1 MTNPDTAPTWN
12 PFDKDFAINPYPTY
26 ARLRK
31 EDPLHRTANDLLLVS
46 RYDDAF
52 QVLRDPT
59 TSMQGRRN
67 RNAEAP
73 EHMRVLV
80 ERTEGRGPSLL
91 GLDPPDHT
99 RLRGLVQRTF
109 TPRAISRMR
118 EQTTTIVD
126 ELLDELVEIQEID
139 LISQYAFVIPF
150 AVIHQMLGLPDT
162 EMTMVREWS
171 QALSKTLEPFLTPE
185 EVDEAISGGVYMD
198 EYLGEA
204 IAHKRKHPKDDLLT
218 ALIEAEEEEDRLSED
233 ELRSM
238 TGLLFIAGH
247 ETTVNLIGNG
257 THALLNNP
265 DQLQII
271 REDESV
277 DGTMVDELLRYD
289 SPVQNSGRTLTQDT
303 IIGGVEIAAGETIL
317 TSLGSANHDEI
328 FWGPTASELDVRRKD
343 ASRHL
348 SFGNGIHHCLG
359 AALARMEGEIAVANL
374 VRRFPD
380 LDFNGEPTYNGRVI
394 LRGRE
399 TFPVILG
406 SPV

>member
-162 EMTMVREWS
+162 ELTMVREWS

-399 TFPVILG
+399 TFPVTLG

>member
-303 IIGGVEIAAGETIL
+303 IVGGVEIAAGETIL

-399 TFPVILG
+399 TFPVTLG

>member
-303 IIGGVEIAAGETIL
+303 IIGGVEITAGETIL

-399 TFPVILG
+399 TFPVTLG

>member
-12 PFDKDFAINPYPTY
+12 PFDKDFAINPYPSY

-238 TGLLFIAGH
+238 TSLLFIAGH
-247 ETTVNLIGNG
+247 ETKVNLIGNG

-399 TFPVILG
+399 TFPVTLG

>member
-1 MTNPDTAPTWN
+1 MTDLDAAPTWN
-12 PFDKDFAINPYPTY
+12 PFDEEFVINPYPTY

-31 EDPLHRTANDLLLVS
+31 EDPIHRTANGLLLVS
-46 RYDDAF
+46 RYNDAF

-59 TSMQGRRN
+59 TSMQGRRD
-67 RNAEAP
+67 ASTLP
-73 EHMRVLV
+73 EHMQPLA

-109 TPRAISRMR
+109 TPRSISRMR
-118 EQTTTIVD
+118 EQTTTIVN
-126 ELLDELVEIQEID
+126 ELLDELTEVQEID
-139 LISQYAFVIPF
+139 LMSQYAFVIPF

-162 EMTMVREWS
+162 DMIMVREWS

-185 EVDEAISGGVYMD
+185 EVADAVSGGIHMD
-198 EYLGEA
+198 QYLGDA
-204 IAHKRKHPKDDLLT
+204 IAHKRKHPQDDLLT

-265 DQLQII
+265 DQLQVI

-289 SPVQNSGRTLTQDT
+289 L
-303 IIGGVEIAAGETIL
+303 
-317 TSLGSANHDEI
+317 SL
-328 FWGPTASELDVRRKD
+328 
-343 ASRHL
+343 
-348 SFGNGIHHCLG
+348 IH
-359 AALARMEGEIAVANL
+359 I
-374 VRRFPD
+374 
-380 LDFNGEPTYNGRVI
+380 
-394 LRGRE
+394 
-399 TFPVILG
+399 
-406 SPV
+406 

>member
-1 MTNPDTAPTWN
+1 MTDLDAAPTWN
-12 PFDKDFAINPYPTY
+12 PFDEEFVINPYPTY

-31 EDPLHRTANDLLLVS
+31 EDPIHRTGNDLLLVS
-46 RYDDAF
+46 RYNDAF

-59 TSMQGRRN
+59 TSMQGRRDA
-67 RNAEAP
+67 RTVP
-73 EHMRVLV
+73 EHMQPLV
-80 ERTEGRGPSLL
+80 ERAEGRGPSLL

-109 TPRAISRMR
+109 TPRSISRMR
-118 EQTTTIVD
+118 EQTTAIVD
-126 ELLDELVEIQEID
+126 QLLDELTEVQEID
-139 LISQYAFVIPF
+139 LMSQYAFVIPF

-162 EMTMVREWS
+162 DMTMVREWS

-185 EVDEAISGGVYMD
+185 EVDDAVSGGIHMD
-198 EYLGEA
+198 EYLGDA

-265 DQLQII
+265 DQLQVI

-303 IIGGVEIAAGETIL
+303 IVGGVEVAAGETIL

-328 FWGPTASELDVRRKD
+328 FWGPTASELDVKRKD

-399 TFPVILG
+399 TFPINLG
-406 SPV
+406 SPA

>member
-162 EMTMVREWS
+162 DMTMVREWS

-218 ALIEAEEEEDRLSED
+218 ALIEAEEGEDRLSED

-303 IIGGVEIAAGETIL
+303 IVGGVEIAAGETIL

-399 TFPVILG
+399 TFPVTLG

>member
-399 TFPVILG
+399 TFPVTLG

>member
-118 EQTTTIVD
+118 EQTKTIVD

-399 TFPVILG
+399 TFPVTLG

>member
-204 IAHKRKHPKDDLLT
+204 IAHKRRHPKDDLLT

-303 IIGGVEIAAGETIL
+303 IVGGVEIAAGETIL

-399 TFPVILG
+399 TFPVTLG

>member
-303 IIGGVEIAAGETIL
+303 IIGGIEIAAGETIL

-399 TFPVILG
+399 TFPVTLG

>member
-204 IAHKRKHPKDDLLT
+204 IAHKRRHPKDDLLT

-303 IIGGVEIAAGETIL
+303 IIGGVEITAGETIL

-399 TFPVILG
+399 TFPVTLG